1 MLAAMEVRPATIED
15 CEWLGR
21 GMKVV
26 VDEGRWLATESTATV
41 EELVERFRGA
51 LSEGHLVFVLEDDGE
66 PIGSLGLH
74 PSGTG
79 GVLELG
85 MWILPECRGQG
96 GGRLLVEAALAA
108 VPADAHKVELEVWPD
123 NEAAIALYRSMG
135 FEQEGLRREHYRRLD
150 GSFRSA
156 LIMARL
162 FPEA

>member
-1 MLAAMEVRPATIED
+1 MQVRPATIKD
-15 CEWLGR
+15 CEWLGQ

-51 LSEGHLVFVLEDDGE
+51 LSAGHVVLILEEEGE
-66 PIGSLGLH
+66 PIGTLGLH
-74 PSGTG
+74 PSGTE

-85 MWILPECRGQG
+85 MWILPGWRGRG

-108 VPADAHKVELEVWPD
+108 VPPEAHKVELEVWPD
-123 NEAAIALYRSMG
+123 NEAAIALYRSLG
-135 FEQEGLRREHYRRLD
+135 FEQEGLLRDHYRRLD
-150 GSFRSA
+150 GSLRSS

-162 FPEA
+162 FPDG

>member
-1 MLAAMEVRPATIED
+1 MRVRPATIKD
-15 CEWLGR
+15 CDWLGQ

-51 LSEGHLVFVLEDDGE
+51 LSAGHIVLILEEEGE
-66 PIGSLGLH
+66 PIGTVGLH
-74 PSGTG
+74 PSGTE

-85 MWILPECRGQG
+85 MWILSEWRGRG

-108 VPADAHKVELEVWPD
+108 VPPEAHKVELEVWPD
-123 NEAAIALYRSMG
+123 NEAAIALYRSLG
-135 FEQEGLRREHYRRLD
+135 FEQEGLLRDHYRRLD
-150 GSFRSA
+150 SSLRSS

-162 FPEA
+162 FPDR